1 MSHAFQI
8 CFVLQSR
15 YNRRSFWQSSKG
27 GSLRAESRAKH
38 TPTQPMDEL
47 LKKIADK
54 RVQVGVIGMGYVGL
68 PLAVEIANA
77 GIAVVGIDLDRSK
90 VERINGGI
98 SYIPDVP
105 PEAVMKHVQAQLLR
119 AVADF
124 HVIKELDAVIICVPT
139 PLGKTKDPA
148 LSMVVSAVD
157 RIAEN
162 QRTGQLV
169 VLESTTYPG
178 TTEELIL
185 PKLEERGL
193 TVGKDFFLAFS
204 PERVDPGNPSFH
216 TFNAPMVMGGVTR
229 QCLEVATKL
238 YGNFIQRI
246 VPVSSSQTAEMV
258 KLLEN
263 TFRSVNI
270 GLVNEMALMCDRLKV
285 DVWEVIEAAATKPFG
300 FMPFQPGPGL
310 GGHCIPIDPLYL
322 SWKLKTLNYRAR
334 FIELASEIN
343 ADMPHYVVNKVNDAL
358 NEFGKSVKNSK
369 VLILGVSYKKDIDD
383 LRESPALDIIQL
395 LRQRGAKV
403 MYHDP
408 YVPEIDFEHTQL
420 RSLPLEQ
427 GLTEA
432 DCVVVVTNHSSI
444 DYPNVE
450 RLAKVVLDT
459 RNAMRGIKSSKV
471 IKL

>member
-1 MSHAFQI
+1 M
-8 CFVLQSR
+8 
-15 YNRRSFWQSSKG
+15 N
-27 GSLRAESRAKH
+27 
-38 TPTQPMDEL
+38 EL
-47 LKKIADK
+47 LKKISDK
-54 RVQVGVIGMGYVGL
+54 QVEVGVIGMGYVGL

-77 GIAVVGIDLDRSK
+77 GIQVVGIDLDHSK
-90 VERINGGI
+90 IEKINAGS

-105 PEAVMKHVQAQLLR
+105 SSAVQTHVTAKRLR

-124 HVIKELDAVIICVPT
+124 SVIQGLDALIICVPT
-139 PLGKTKDPA
+139 PLGKTKDPD

-162 QRTGQLV
+162 QRVGQVV

-185 PKLEERGL
+185 PKLEEHGL
-193 TVGKDFFLAFS
+193 KVGKDFFLAFS
-204 PERVDPGNPSFH
+204 PERVDPGNA
-216 TFNAPMVMGGVTR
+216 TFNTFNTPKVIGGVTP
-229 QCLEVATKL
+229 QCLEAASKL
-238 YGNFIQRI
+238 YSHFIQRI
-246 VPVSSSQTAEMV
+246 VLVSSPQAAEMV

-343 ADMPHYVVNKVNDAL
+343 ADMPHYVVSKVNDAL
-358 NEFGKSVKNSK
+358 NEFSKSVKNSR
-369 VLILGVSYKKDIDD
+369 VLILGVSYKRNIDD
-383 LRESPALDIIQL
+383 LRESPALDVIQL
-395 LRQRGAKV
+395 LQQRGAKV

-408 YVPEIDFEHTQL
+408 YVPEIAFEHTRL
-420 RSLPLEQ
+420 RSIPLDQ
-427 GLTEA
+427 GLTDA
-432 DCVVVVTNHSSI
+432 DCVVIVTNHTNI
-444 DYPNVE
+444 DYEKVE